1 MTARLC
7 GNVENKNHPTWL
19 REWLRIRE
27 CVQTRSVA
35 ESGENAGALSLFC
48 FPDLRNRVAGG
59 TPISKPSELVC
70 ANLTTKPAGCS
81 RSRRRPARR
90 LRSLRAPREWSRP
103 RRSSRTPRVRPR
115 RRSPLCPLARPRLT
129 SERRRHPRRHRRT
142 HRIGRSPRTRSPGT
156 RTTSA
161 RSARRRRR
169 W

>member
-48 FPDLRNRVAGG
+48 FPTRSETEWRG
-59 TPISKPSELVC
+59 TPFLPELVC
-70 ANLTTKPAGCS
+70 ASLQTKPAGCS

>member
-19 REWLRIRE
+19 RERLPNSGMCSNKVGRRVGGKRGRSLAFLFSDLMRNTLWRGTQTFPNS
-27 CVQTRSVA
+27 CVRTLQ
-35 ESGENAGALSLFC
+35 
-48 FPDLRNRVAGG
+48 
-59 TPISKPSELVC
+59 
-70 ANLTTKPAGCS
+70 TKPAGCS